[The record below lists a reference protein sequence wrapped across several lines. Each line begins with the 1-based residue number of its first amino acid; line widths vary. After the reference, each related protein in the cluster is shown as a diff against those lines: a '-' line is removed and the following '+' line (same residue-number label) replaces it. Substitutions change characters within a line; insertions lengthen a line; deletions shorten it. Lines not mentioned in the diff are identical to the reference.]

1 FCEYL
6 ISQRD
11 LSPQTIGS
19 YRDTFR
25 LLLGFLDRQY
35 RIKPDIVCVDDLD
48 APRVLMF
55 LDYLERSRGNTARTR
70 NNRLAA
76 IRSFL
81 RHAAAANPLL
91 LPVAQRVLAIP
102 AKRFERASVGYLT
115 REQMQTILDAPDVST
130 FSGQRD
136 RVLLMLLY
144 NTGARVSELAGLQI
158 QDVSL
163 ESRMSVHIRGK
174 GRKNRSV
181 PLWRQTVKMLR
192 SWLRQLHGP
201 PDSPLL
207 PNARGNPMTRSGIAQ
222 RLRLAA
228 KRAASENSA
237 LRDVRISPHMI
248 RHTTAMH
255 LLQSGVDLSV
265 IAMWLGHETIQTTHQ
280 YLEADLES
288 MVRGESDPELVRM
301 AREAVARNGASI
313 PVYESRF
320 FSALDDD
327 EFDVVLFNP
336 PYVPGATASSL
347 DLPLERRSQWDGG
360 EDGLAVIRGFLTA
373 LAELTHPVHV
383 LFTSNRWFVDV
394 GRVQEQIKEVPEL
407 AYHGVWRHKLFPID
421 IHAVRGPTKQ

>member
-1 FCEYL
+1 MKRKMPATPRIPLGPVLQRYFCEYL
-6 ISQRD
+6 VSQRD

-25 LLLGFLDRQY
+25 LLLAFLERRY
-35 RIKPDIVCVDDLD
+35 RIKPDGVCVDDLD

-55 LDYLERSRGNTARTR
+55 LDDLERRRGNTARTR
-70 NNRLAA
+70 NNRRAA

-81 RHAAAANPLL
+81 RFAAADPVL

-115 REQMQTILDAPDVST
+115 REQIQTILDSPDVAT

-136 RVLLMLLY
+136 HVLLMLLY

-163 ESRMSVHIRGK
+163 ESRMSVQIRGK

-192 SWLRQLHGP
+192 SWLRQLNGP

-222 RLRLAA
+222 RLKLAVN
-228 KRAASENSA
+228 RAASENST
-237 LRDVRISPHMI
+237 LRAVRISPHTI

-265 IAMWLGHETIQTTHQ
+265 IAMWLGHETTQTTHQ
-280 YLEADLES
+280 YLDADLETKK
-288 MVRGESDPELVRM
+288 R
-301 AREAVARNGASI
+301 
-313 PVYESRF
+313 
-320 FSALDDD
+320 ALACL
-327 EFDVVLFNP
+327 EP
-336 PYVPGATASSL
+336 PRV
-347 DLPLERRSQWDGG
+347 RRSPRSRANDIVQFL
-360 EDGLAVIRGFLTA
+360 DGL
-373 LAELTHPVHV
+373 
-383 LFTSNRWFVDV
+383 
-394 GRVQEQIKEVPEL
+394 
-407 AYHGVWRHKLFPID
+407 
-421 IHAVRGPTKQ
+421 